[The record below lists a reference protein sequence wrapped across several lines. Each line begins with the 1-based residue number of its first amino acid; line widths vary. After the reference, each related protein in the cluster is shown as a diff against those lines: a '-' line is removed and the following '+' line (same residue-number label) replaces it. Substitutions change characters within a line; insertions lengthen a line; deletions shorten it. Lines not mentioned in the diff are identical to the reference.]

1 MTGLSVSHLLQGCMR
16 PVRIVLLSAVLFSH
30 LVSQSGA
37 QRPQWRNK
45 SQAFRTVQPSWGLPA
60 VGIVRVLALRVQFR
74 TDSDP
79 RTSGD
84 GTFMIQ
90 PPYGQIDPPPHDS
103 LFFASK
109 LRFLW
114 NYFRKVSNGQLT
126 IQADLFGS
134 VVTLNDSMAS
144 YSTIETGSNSLL
156 AKLVVDSWTAAT
168 LLDPTF
174 PFSQYQAFVVFHAGV
189 GRDVNLVEI
198 LGFDP
203 TPLDIPSIF
212 LNLASLRLLLND
224 PGYSGVPVNNGAF
237 RITNSMVL
245 PETETRALVLGT
257 VRDTLELS
265 INGLLAASFGS
276 YLGLPDLFNTE
287 NGRSGIGHF
296 GLMDGAAIFAYNGLF
311 PPEPS
316 AWEKLYLGWVA
327 PITVATGSKTVTI
340 PAVGLTTTG
349 SDSIYK
355 IPVND
360 QEYFLIENRD
370 RDPGRNGQVLT
381 LLQNGSL
388 VTRHFG
394 KDTAG
399 FYFSD
404 LRGISGSLVDAED
417 FDWAISGDMN
427 QAGFEGGGV
436 LVWHID
442 ESKISSNIATNT
454 VNADPDHRGVD
465 LEEADGSDDIGQQ
478 YDLLEPGSG
487 TENGWPLDAWFQGN
501 QSPVYKNRFDGST
514 FPNSRSEL
522 GAQTF
527 VSVTDFSLK
536 SGRMALTIT
545 IGNDKFE
552 RLFMRSSGGYLG
564 FRQPAITDSG
574 IFLAANNGVYAF
586 QPSGVSKTTDSSGLL
601 WAGPAAKAPAVV
613 HRGDTTYVAVAG
625 DSLLTVL
632 HVTDQTGDGR
642 YDQVTAGQILIND
655 RIWTDPIILDSA
667 GQLLVA
673 VGTLGGKLWK
683 VDLNANVRSIRSLS
697 AQPVSSLSW
706 IPPGP
711 TAPVGSLIAATA
723 NEVFSEQASIQLPS
737 TLPLRLASARMPS
750 GYLVLV
756 TQDWKILGFD
766 QTLSIKQFEID
777 LERFGHVTPRSSGIS
792 SLIPGD
798 LDGDGYQDFLA
809 VTRNALYAFNH
820 KGILLDGFPI
830 VGSSDGGFFGSALV
844 YDITGDGIKDLLVQ
858 DSGGI
863 VQGYEGTG
871 KPMWSFSYQTLRLP
885 EWGMFRTGGNTIG
898 IVSTSAS
905 GSIEGWE
912 YKQSFN
918 ASSTGWSQY
927 LGNAQHTNANNT
939 QVTVVA
945 RTNEFLPAS
954 RVYNWPNPVYGSTTR
969 IRYYV
974 AQDAAISVKIFD
986 LAGTTITELSGTAF
1000 AGLDGEITWDVSNIQ
1015 SGVYFARV
1023 EAVGR
1028 DRSDAAIIKIAVVK

>member
-1 MTGLSVSHLLQGCMR
+1 MAGLSVSHRSRECMR
-16 PVRIVLLSAVLFSH
+16 PVRIVLLSAVLFSQ
-30 LVSQSGA
+30 LVSQPGV
-37 QRPQWRNK
+37 QRPHWQNK
-45 SQAFRTVQPSWGLPA
+45 RMAFRSIQPSLGLPA
-60 VGIVRVLALRVQFR
+60 RGIVRVLALRVQFR
-74 TDSDP
+74 TDNDP

-84 GTFMIQ
+84 GTFMLQ

-109 LRFLW
+109 LMFLE
-114 NYFRKVSNGQLT
+114 NYFGKVSNGQLT
-126 IQADLFGS
+126 IQADLFGP
-134 VVTLNDSMAS
+134 VVTLDDSMSS
-144 YSTIETGSNSLL
+144 YSTTGSNDPL
-156 AKLVVDSWTAAT
+156 AKLVVDSWTAAN
-168 LLDPTF
+168 LLNPSF
-174 PFSQYQAFVVFHAGV
+174 PFSQYEAFVVFHAGV

-203 TPLDIPSIF
+203 TPFDIPSIF
-212 LNLASLRLLLND
+212 LNLASLRSLLND

-316 AWEKLYLGWVA
+316 AWEKLYLGWA
-327 PITVATGSKTVTI
+327 TPITVATGSRIVTI
-340 PAVGLTTTG
+340 PAVGLTSTG

-388 VTRHFG
+388 IVRHFG
-394 KDTAG
+394 KDTSG

-404 LRGISGSLVDAED
+404 LGAISGSLVDAED

-427 QAGFEGGGV
+427 QPGFEGGGV

-442 ESKISSNIATNT
+442 EGKISSTIATNT
-454 VNADPDHRGVD
+454 VNADPNHRGVD

-478 YDLLEPGSG
+478 YDFLEPGSG
-487 TENGWPLDAWFQGN
+487 TEGGWPLDAWFQDN
-501 QSPVYKNRFDGST
+501 QSPAYKNRFDSST
-514 FPNSRSEL
+514 FPNSKSES
-522 GAQTF
+522 GAPTLVT
-527 VSVTDFSLK
+527 VSGFSQK
-536 SGRMALTIT
+536 SGRMTLTVS
-545 IGNDKFE
+545 IGNDAFE

-574 IFLAANNGVYAF
+574 IFLAAKSGVYAF
-586 QPSGVSKTTDSSGLL
+586 QPSGFSKTTDSSALL
-601 WAGPAAKAPAVV
+601 WAGSVLKAPAVL
-613 HRGDTTYVAVAG
+613 HKGDTTFVAVAG

-632 HVTDQTGDGR
+632 HATDQNGDGR
-642 YDQVTAGQILIND
+642 YDQVTTSQTPIND
-655 RIWTDPIILDSA
+655 RIWTDPIMLDSA
-667 GQLLVA
+667 GQILIA
-673 VGTLGGKLWK
+673 VGTIGGKLWK
-683 VDLNANVRSIRSLS
+683 VDLGATVRSTRTLS
-697 AQPVSSLSW
+697 TQPVVSISW
-706 IPPGP
+706 IPPGLA
-711 TAPVGSLIAATA
+711 APAGSLMTATA

-737 TLPLRLASARMPS
+737 MIPLRVASARMPS

-756 TQDWKILGFD
+756 AQDWKILGFD
-766 QTLSIKQFEID
+766 QALSIKQFEID
-777 LERFGHVTPRSSGIS
+777 LERFGKVIPQSPGVS
-792 SLIPGD
+792 SLIPVD

-809 VTRNALYAFNH
+809 VTGNALYAFNH

-830 VGSSDGGFFGSALV
+830 VGPAGGGSFGSALV

-858 DSGGI
+858 DSGGS

-871 KPMWSFSYQTLRLP
+871 KLMRAFSYQTLRLP
-885 EWGMFRTGGNTIG
+885 EWGIFRTDGSTIG
-898 IVSTSAS
+898 IVSASAG

-918 ASSTGWSQY
+918 APSVGWSQY
-927 LGNAQHTNANNT
+927 LGNALHTNANNS
-939 QVTVVA
+939 QGALVA
-945 RTNEFLPAS
+945 RTNDFLPPS
-954 RVYNWPNPVYGSTTR
+954 RVYNWPNPVYGSTTQ

-974 AQDAAISVKIFD
+974 AQDAVVSVKIFD
-986 LAGTTITELSGTAF
+986 LVGTTIAELNGTAF

-1015 SGVYFARV
+1015 SGVYFARI
-1023 EAVGR
+1023 EAKGR
-1028 DRSDAAIIKIAVVK
+1028 DRSDAAMIKIAVVK